1 MKVKIVKAWGEPD
14 GVINL
19 WGEYVPDLHIAGVYA
34 EDYGFDAEDFDD
46 KYEITTETVRLK

>member
-19 WGEYVPDLHIAGVYA
+19 WGEDVPDLHIAGVYA